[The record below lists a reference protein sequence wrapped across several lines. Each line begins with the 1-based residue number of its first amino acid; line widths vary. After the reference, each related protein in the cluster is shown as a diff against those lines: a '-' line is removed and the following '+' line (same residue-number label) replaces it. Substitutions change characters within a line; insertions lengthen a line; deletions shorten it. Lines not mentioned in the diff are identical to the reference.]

1 MAHIQVQ
8 QSVREPM
15 RAPIFKRMFWFTA
28 GSLALALG
36 VLGIVLPLL
45 PTTPLVLLATFA
57 FAKSAPSVEAWLR
70 CHSVFGPII
79 SDWQRNGAIAR
90 RYKVLAVGMMLGVL
104 VLSYILAVAPFV
116 LILQALC
123 MSVAAAFI
131 LTRPS

>member
-1 MAHIQVQ
+1 
-8 QSVREPM
+8 M
-15 RAPIFKRMFWFTA
+15 RARIFKRMFWFTV

-57 FAKSAPSVEAWLR
+57 FAKSTPSIEAWLR
-70 CHSVFGPII
+70 RHSVFGPII
-79 SDWQRNGAIAR
+79 IDWQRNGAIAHQ
-90 RYKVLAVGMMLGVL
+90 YKVLAVGTMLAVLMM
-104 VLSYILAVAPFV
+104 SYIFAVAPFV

-123 MSVAAAFI
+123 MSAAAVFI

>member
-1 MAHIQVQ
+1 MKE
-8 QSVREPM
+8 SM
-15 RAPIFKRMFWFTA
+15 RARIFKRMFWFTV

-57 FAKSAPSVEAWLR
+57 FAKSTPSIEAWLR
-70 CHSVFGPII
+70 RHSVFGPII
-79 SDWQRNGAIAR
+79 IDWQRNGAIAHQ
-90 RYKVLAVGMMLGVL
+90 YKVLAVGTMLAVLMM
-104 VLSYILAVAPFV
+104 SYIFAVAPFV

-123 MSVAAAFI
+123 MSAAAVFI

>member
-1 MAHIQVQ
+1 VQ
-8 QSVREPM
+8 QGVKESM
-15 RAPIFKRMFWFTA
+15 RARIFKRMFWFTV

-57 FAKSAPSVEAWLR
+57 FAKSTPSIEAWLR
-70 CHSVFGPII
+70 RHSVFGPII
-79 SDWQRNGAIAR
+79 IDWQRNGAIAHQ
-90 RYKVLAVGMMLGVL
+90 YKVLAVGTMLAVLMM
-104 VLSYILAVAPFV
+104 SYIFAVAPFV

-123 MSVAAAFI
+123 MSAAAVFI

>member
-1 MAHIQVQ
+1 
-8 QSVREPM
+8 M
-15 RAPIFKRMFWFTA
+15 RARIFKRMFWFTV

-57 FAKSAPSVEAWLR
+57 FAKSTPSIEAWLR
-70 CHSVFGPII
+70 RHSVFGPII
-79 SDWQRNGAIAR
+79 SDWQRNGAIAHQ
-90 RYKVLAVGMMLGVL
+90 YKVLAVGTMLAVLMM
-104 VLSYILAVAPFV
+104 SYIFAVAPFV

-123 MSVAAAFI
+123 MSAAAVFI

>member
-1 MAHIQVQ
+1 
-8 QSVREPM
+8 M
-15 RAPIFKRMFWFTA
+15 RARIFKRMFWFTI

-57 FAKSAPSVEAWLR
+57 FAKSTPSIEAWLR
-70 CHSVFGPII
+70 HHSVFGPII
-79 SDWQRNGAIAR
+79 SDWQKNGAIAHQ
-90 RYKVLAVGMMLGVL
+90 YKVLAVMM
-104 VLSYILAVAPFV
+104 SYIFAVAPFV

-123 MSVAAAFI
+123 MSAAAVFI

>member
-1 MAHIQVQ
+1 
-8 QSVREPM
+8 M
-15 RAPIFKRMFWFTA
+15 RARIFKRMFWFTI

-57 FAKSAPSVEAWLR
+57 FAKSTPSIEAWLR
-70 CHSVFGPII
+70 RHSVFGPII
-79 SDWQRNGAIAR
+79 IDWQRNGAIAHQ
-90 RYKVLAVGMMLGVL
+90 YKVLAVGTMLAVLMM
-104 VLSYILAVAPFV
+104 SYIFAVAPFV

-123 MSVAAAFI
+123 MSAAAVFI